1 MKILLPVSLAVCT
14 LFTGCLPPGV
24 PGVVITPGYHH
35 RPYGY
40 GYPYGYRNDAYRS
53 DAYRRDAYRPY
64 ERRDDVVV
72 VNRHAP
78 TVRHTVVGRPPFPG
92 ARWVGGRWIR

>member
-1 MKILLPVSLAVCT
+1 MKILLPVSLAVCA
-14 LFTGCLPPGV
+14 LFTGCLPPPG

-40 GYPYGYRNDAYRS
+40 GYPYGYRS
-53 DAYRRDAYRPY
+53 SAYRPY
-64 ERRDDVVV
+64 ERDVVV

-78 TVRHTVVGRPPFPG
+78 TVHHKVVGRPPFPG
-92 ARWVGGRWIR
+92 ARWVNGRWVR

>member
-1 MKILLPVSLAVCT
+1 MKILLSVSVTVCA
-14 LFTGCLPPGV
+14 LVTGCLPPGA
-24 PGVVITPGYHH
+24 PGVVVTPGYH

-40 GYPYGYRNDAYRS
+40 AYPYGYRS
-53 DAYRRDAYRPY
+53 SSYRPY
-64 ERRDDVVV
+64 GYRSSTYHPYDRRDVVV

-92 ARWVGGRWIR
+92 ARWVNGRWIR